1 LASNLRR
8 SKRTFGQRFLRAEQQ
23 VNSAG
28 RRPTPRRIGSRIV
41 TSSNLAPGAVSTV
54 VLADDVTTIINYAQA
69 TADGKNTIYYQAS
82 TPTGGTYAEDDIWF
96 DTDDDNKLYRYN
108 GTAWIGFQL
117 GDNAIEELSADK
129 LTAGTIDARDITV
142 SNIDAGEITVGELN
156 AVDIGAVD
164 ITGATI
170 TGGSLDIGSGTFEV
184 DNLGNLTA
192 TSATITG
199 GTITIG
205 SGDTVFKV
213 DSDGN
218 MWLGDA
224 VYADAEFKVS
234 NAGALV
240 ATSATITGAISGA
253 STITIGSGDTV
264 FKVDSDGN
272 MWLGDAVYADA
283 EFKVSNAG
291 ALVATSATIT
301 GAINASSGSITGS
314 LSAGDVRIGSD
325 VRSAGHDGIVL
336 VSTSW
341 DNAWVRRDNTV
352 SDPAYRNTV
361 YFRAGTSTTY
371 VQLDTGP
378 GVSEINFNN
387 GTFKVTD
394 AGALTA
400 TSASVTG
407 TINATGGTF
416 SGDINVTGSLIAP
429 TLKLGTSTP
438 DSNVKITL
446 GANFSSGISINGG
459 YGSILVGKLLGPA
472 GGEGNDYYGFS
483 EHNFSVSNSGG
494 NTETT
499 MLLTNRDTPSYI
511 DVRPLQPG
519 AVYTNAQFQIKF
531 AGTSRL
537 GANSQALYISRQST
551 TSGIGFADIGF
562 GGVGT
567 YSSRRELK
575 ENIKDVLA
583 SESIERIRKLRPV
596 DFTFKAD
603 AVNQELAPFNL
614 RRGFIAEEMAEVS
627 HEMAEWSWVDKD
639 DAYQLAGFPSPE
651 TDEDGNIVRSSQQ
664 VIDEDYPLESAVPAY
679 WNHDAV
685 IADCVNAIKY
695 ILSVIDS

>member
-199 GTITIG
+199 G
-205 SGDTVFKV
+205 
-213 DSDGN
+213 
-218 MWLGDA
+218 
-224 VYADAEFKVS
+224 
-234 NAGALV
+234 
-240 ATSATITGAISGA
+240 
-253 STITIGSGDTV
+253 TITIGSGDTV